1 MKNLISYIK
10 ESLLDDEDVLMKD
23 DNKQVYNSLLPQ
35 DWEIY
40 KDSDYIIPK
49 KMDSNPFNLVL
60 YKSDFDKIKSL
71 NSTDLKFTPLKNLLI
86 VDTNSLNLP
95 LVISTINLTYMNT
108 DNHPLDL
115 DFNKVNY
122 NIDSIQ
128 IMTTKI
134 GKIIPYKKRINCV
147 QFFASH
153 IRSNEIVS
161 YKKDSI
167 CGWDCEHLLVYCD
180 WDVSKNGS
188 LNKEEIQNLV
198 DNNPKATKI
207 YIYVRKER
215 VRQLLL
221 NDDRVIIGEY
231 TMNYD
236 EFRKIQSKI
245 DKKYDRDIHKW
256 LKSHHILV
264 ECCNAIPSDT
274 IGMGNPIPPTDDS
287 IGTEPLVLRRKKR
300 MNKIKKES

>member
-23 DNKQVYNSLLPQ
+23 NDVQAYNSLLPQ
-35 DWEIY
+35 DWEMY
-40 KDSDYIIPK
+40 KDSNYIIPK
-49 KMDSNPFNLVL
+49 KMDGNNPFNLVL

-71 NSTDLKFTPLKNLLI
+71 NSTDLKFIPLKNLLI
-86 VDTNSLNLP
+86 VNTNSLNLP
-95 LVISTINLTYMNT
+95 LVTSTINLSYLNT

-128 IMTTKI
+128 ILTTNI
-134 GKIIPYKKRINCV
+134 GKIIPYKKHINCV
-147 QFFASH
+147 QLFINH
-153 IRSNEIVS
+153 RSNKDNL

-167 CGWDCEHLLVYCD
+167 CGWNCEHLFVCCD

-188 LNKEEIQNLV
+188 LNKEEVQNLV
-198 DNNPKATKI
+198 DNNPKSSKI
-207 YIYVRKER
+207 YIYIHKEK
-215 VRQLLL
+215 VHQLLL
-221 NDDRVIIGEY
+221 NDNREIIGEY
-231 TMNYD
+231 MMNYD
-236 EFRKIQSKI
+236 EFRKIQSKTE
-245 DKKYDRDIHKW
+245 KKYDRDIHKW

-264 ECCNAIPSDT
+264 ECCNAIPSNT
-274 IGMGNPIPPTDDS
+274 IGIGNPMPPTDNS
-287 IGTEPLVLRRKKR
+287 IGSEPLILRRKKR